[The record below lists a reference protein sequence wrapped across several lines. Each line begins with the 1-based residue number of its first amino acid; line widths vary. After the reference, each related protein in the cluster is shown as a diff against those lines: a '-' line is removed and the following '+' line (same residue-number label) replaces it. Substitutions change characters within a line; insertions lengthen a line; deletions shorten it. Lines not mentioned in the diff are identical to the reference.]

1 MPRDPGIS
9 FSEQALRVLLSC
21 RRPAR
26 ERLLREV
33 ERLLAQWNEPAALTV
48 RDGTGRELNVS
59 LLPPFSITW
68 WLHPVD
74 WEIRILHIEI
84 IRS

>member
-21 RRPAR
+21 RRLAR

-33 ERLLAQWNEPAALTV
+33 ERLIAHWNEPAALTV

-59 LLPPFSITW
+59 LLPPFSITAPEAATT
-68 WLHPVD
+68 PV
-74 WEIRILHIEI
+74 E
-84 IRS
+84 